1 VDVNSLEEE
10 KMKIGTLAA
19 VAILICSF
27 ALAPNLVR
35 ADEND
40 WYQGQ
45 QGQWTRHGKKWR
57 WESSHGDQWY
67 QGKQGHWYQ
76 DKKGWHWY
84 GNEGDE
90 YRQGAHGWQWS
101 GGHR

>member
-1 VDVNSLEEE
+1 
-10 KMKIGTLAA
+10 MKVGTLAA
-19 VAILICSF
+19 MAILICSF
-27 ALAPNLVR
+27 ALAPNTVR

-45 QGQWTRHGKKWR
+45 QGHWERHGKKWR
-57 WESSHGDQWY
+57 WESTHGDEWY

-84 GNEGDE
+84 GNDGDE
-90 YRQGAHGWQWS
+90 YRQGPHGWAWS

>member
-1 VDVNSLEEE
+1 
-10 KMKIGTLAA
+10 MKLGTLAA
-19 VAILICSF
+19 AAILICSF
-27 ALAPNLVR
+27 TLAPNLVR

-45 QGQWTRHGKKWR
+45 QGQWQKHGSKWR
-57 WESSHGDQWY
+57 WKSAHGDQWF

-84 GNEGDE
+84 GNDGRDYSEGP
-90 YRQGAHGWQWS
+90 HGWAW
-101 GGHR
+101 HR

>member
-1 VDVNSLEEE
+1 VINSGTGET
-10 KMKIGTLAA
+10 MKTKTLAI

-27 ALAPNLVR
+27 LVGPNLVR
-35 ADEND
+35 ADEDD

-45 QGQWTRHGKKWR
+45 QGQWVKHGSKYR
-57 WESSHGDQWY
+57 WQSTHGDEWY

-84 GNEGDE
+84 GNDGDE
-90 YRQGAHGWQWS
+90 YRQGPHGWQWS
-101 GGHR
+101 GHH